1 MSQAWRRGP
10 GLGSCSP
17 LRRLITWGEGRQD
30 RQVSKWRCHH
40 MVCLYCPL
48 SFPQQ
53 TWILHCV
60 PNDGAS
66 HRPSAQACL
75 LGRRFPADTPVS
87 ADKRSRDNRSASGV
101 RAGMFRASFVQ
112 SSETPSKEQEP
123 LARPISWHQ
132 TACSSDW
139 RNSPSSEGIGG
150 GGAAFEDF
158 RVGAL
163 FGNFSEQRHFGPS
176 AMFLLLSPLLSSP
189 LM

>member
-1 MSQAWRRGP
+1 MSQVWRRGP

-30 RQVSKWRCHH
+30 RQVSKWRSHH

-60 PNDGAS
+60 PSDGAS

-139 RNSPSSEGIGG
+139 RNSPASEGIDGG
-150 GGAAFEDF
+150 GGLRLKISEL
-158 RVGAL
+158 GLSLGISQNKGTEAL
-163 FGNFSEQRHFGPS
+163 QPCSS
-176 AMFLLLSPLLSSP
+176 SFLLYSPRL
-189 LM
+189 